1 MTDDN
6 RELRARPVWSLLRE
20 HIVSFSAN
28 LADLETQDCSK
39 MMKTAAVSA
48 LYSHQFS
55 NCFRQNTCYG
65 DIATHEHLMEF
76 HLSQGGTW
84 LLLPKWSTFLFK
96 MKSIIRS
103 CTSAKH

>member
-1 MTDDN
+1 MTNDN

-39 MMKTAAVSA
+39 RMKTAAVSA

-65 DIATHEHLMEF
+65 DIAT
-76 HLSQGGTW
+76 Q
-84 LLLPKWSTFLFK
+84 WSFTYLKEELGYCYRNGQLFCLK
-96 MKSIIRS
+96 
-103 CTSAKH
+103 